1 MSAGT
6 IVVAVLLGVG
16 SGVVSGML
24 GVGGGILMVPGMVLL
39 LGLTQH
45 VAEGTSLLVIIPTAI
60 VGAYTLWRS
69 GYVLLLTAAILG
81 GSGILGAL
89 AGSRIA
95 LSVPSRTL
103 RILFVVYLLIMGARM
118 VLPAGGDRQKA
129 ELD

>member
-1 MSAGT
+1 
-6 IVVAVLLGVG
+6 
-16 SGVVSGML
+16 
-24 GVGGGILMVPGMVLL
+24 MVPGMVLL

-81 GSGILGAL
+81 ASGILGAL
-89 AGSRIA
+89 AGSHVA

-103 RILFVVYLLIMGARM
+103 RILFVIYLLVMGARM
-118 VLPAGGDRQKA
+118 VLPARGNRQQA

>member
-69 GYVLLLTAAILG
+69 GYVLLLTAAMLG
-81 GSGILGAL
+81 ASGILGAL
-89 AGSRIA
+89 AGSHIA
-95 LSVPSRTL
+95 LSVPSGTL
-103 RILFVVYLLIMGARM
+103 RILFVVYLFVMGARM
-118 VLPAGGDRQKA
+118 VLPARGNRQEA